1 MKFWIGTSGFQ
12 YAEWKGNFYP
22 EDLPAA
28 KMLPFYAERF
38 STTEINY
45 TFRRIPASKTIE
57 NWKTLTPENF
67 RFALKAPQKITHW
80 SKLRDCADTL
90 EYFLKVVGDLGERLG
105 PVLFQ
110 LPPTF
115 KKDADVL
122 NSFLRELPSIRAAFE
137 FRHESWFD
145 DEIFELLKLRNIAL
159 CIADTDTLAT
169 PKKITADYGYL
180 RLRREDYQK
189 TDVEHWAEFVREQK
203 SHWRDAFVYFKHEE
217 SGIGP
222 IVVLRSRFRTH
233 TCYLPA
239 TRITTA
245 ETSFTSTK
253 ASKYSAPVK
262 EERWTTLSV
271 TSATLPPIFS
281 PDLKCSSTVLP
292 ALP

>member
-1 MKFWIGTSGFQ
+1 MNFWIGTSGFQ

-45 TFRRIPASKTIE
+45 TFHRIPAFKTIE
-57 NWKTLTPENF
+57 NWKAQTREQF

-90 EYFLKVVGDLGERLG
+90 EYFYKVVTGLGERLG

-122 NSFLRELPSIRAAFE
+122 RSFLRELPSMRAAFE

-145 DEIFELLKLRNIAL
+145 DEIFDLLKSRNIAL
-159 CIADTDTLAT
+159 CIADTDAIAT
-169 PKKITADYGYL
+169 PKKFTADYGYL

-189 TDVEHWAEFVREQK
+189 SDVERWAEFVRDQK
-203 SHWRDAFVYFKHEE
+203 SHWKDAFVYFKHEE

-222 IVVLRSRFRTH
+222 KL
-233 TCYLPA
+233 A
-239 TRITTA
+239 QQM
-245 ETSFTSTK
+245 
-253 ASKYSAPVK
+253 VK
-262 EERWTTLSV
+262 LL
-271 TSATLPPIFS
+271 A
-281 PDLKCSSTVLP
+281 
-292 ALP
+292 